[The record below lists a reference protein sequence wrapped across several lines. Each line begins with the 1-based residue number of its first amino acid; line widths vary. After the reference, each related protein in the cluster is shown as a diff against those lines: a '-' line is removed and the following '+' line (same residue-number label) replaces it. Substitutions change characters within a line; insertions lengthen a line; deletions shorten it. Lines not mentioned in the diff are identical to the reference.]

1 MDNKLNVLVWHRPPS
16 EPNLVFGA
24 QLALSRL
31 VEGLSVGVRQVEPA
45 LREEI
50 CVALLDD
57 TAKPVALSH
66 PGFQATWKR
75 PFVATEIGEAL
86 PHWEVA
92 VYLLNPAK
100 LVAVGA
106 PAEADA
112 GPVDRACCCWPSG
125 SGAG

>member
-1 MDNKLNVLVWHRPPS
+1 M
-16 EPNLVFGA
+16 
-24 QLALSRL
+24 
-31 VEGLSVGVRQVEPA
+31 RQVEPA

-66 PGFQATWKR
+66 PGFQAAWKR

-92 VYLLNPAK
+92 VYLLNPAQ
-100 LVAVGA
+100 AHPVGA
-106 PAEADA
+106 HAA
-112 GPVDRACCCWPSG
+112 G
-125 SGAG
+125 